1 MKTVRVAIVTGA
13 SSGMGREI
21 ARLLA
26 KREEVD
32 KILLIARREERL
44 RDVAAEVMCHA
55 KTEILALDLADPSAV
70 SAVEK
75 VLQSEKVRVTWLV
88 NAAGFGQIGC
98 FDELTLKEQTDM
110 LDVNCRALTAM
121 TYTVLP
127 FMRKGARI
135 VNLASAAAFL
145 PQPRFAVY
153 AASKSYV
160 LSFSRAIGREL
171 RQRGISVTAVCPGP
185 VDTEF
190 FDIAE
195 RTGEVKLYKKMMM
208 ANCEKVSRGIVRASA
223 KRKAVYVPTLT
234 IKTLHVGS
242 KLPHGLLI
250 RFFG

>member
-1 MKTVRVAIVTGA
+1 MKKMRIAIVTGA

-21 ARLLA
+21 VRLLA

-32 KILLIARREERL
+32 QILLIARREDRL
-44 RDVAAEVMCHA
+44 RDVAAEVMCHV
-55 KTEILALDLADPSAV
+55 KTEILPLDLADPSAA
-70 SAVEK
+70 SAVAAVLSKEK
-75 VLQSEKVRVTWLV
+75 KRVTWLV
-88 NAAGFGQIGC
+88 NAAGFGHIGC

-127 FMRKGARI
+127 FMRKGAHV

-171 RQRGISVTAVCPGP
+171 RGRGISVTAVCPGP
-185 VDTEF
+185 VETEF

-195 RTGEVKLYKKMMM
+195 RTGEVKFYKKLMM

-223 KRKAVYVPTLT
+223 KGKSVYVPTLAM
-234 IKTLHVGS
+234 KTMRVGA

>member
-1 MKTVRVAIVTGA
+1 MKVAIVTGA

-26 KREEVD
+26 KRSDVE
-32 KILLIARREERL
+32 KILLIARREDRL
-44 RDVAAEVMCHA
+44 RDVAAEIMCHV
-55 KTEILALDLADPSAV
+55 KTEILPLDLTDPSFV
-70 SAVEK
+70 QTVQQTLSHK
-75 VLQSEKVRVTWLV
+75 KMRVTWLV

-98 FDELTLKEQTDM
+98 FEELTLKEQTDM

-121 TYTVLP
+121 TYAVLP

-153 AASKSYV
+153 AATKSYV
-160 LSFSRAIGREL
+160 LSFSRALGREL
-171 RQRGISVTAVCPGP
+171 RHRGISVTSVCPGP

-195 RTGEVKLYKKMMM
+195 KTGEIALYKKLMM
-208 ANCEKVSRGIVRASA
+208 ANCEKVSRGIVCAA
-223 KRKAVYVPTLT
+223 VKGKAVYVPTLT
-234 IKTLHVGS
+234 FKAMRIGA
-242 KLPHGLLI
+242 KLPHSLLI

>member
-1 MKTVRVAIVTGA
+1 MKKTRIAIVTGA

-32 KILLIARREERL
+32 QILLIARREDRL
-44 RDVAAEVMCHA
+44 RDVAAEIMCHV
-55 KTEILALDLADPSAV
+55 KTAILPLDLADPSAV
-70 SAVEK
+70 STVAAVLSKEK
-75 VLQSEKVRVTWLV
+75 KRVTWLV

-127 FMRKGARI
+127 FMRKGAHI

-171 RQRGISVTAVCPGP
+171 RGRGISVTAVCPGP
-185 VDTEF
+185 VETEF

-195 RTGEVKLYKKMMM
+195 RTGEVKLYKKLMM

-223 KRKAVYVPTLT
+223 KGKSVYVPTLMM
-234 IKTLHVGS
+234 KSMRVGA

>member
-1 MKTVRVAIVTGA
+1 MKPMRVAIVTGA

-26 KREEVD
+26 KRDDVD
-32 KILLIARREERL
+32 KLLLIARREDRL
-44 RDVAAEVMCHA
+44 RDVRAEVMCHA
-55 KTEILALDLADPSAV
+55 KAEILTLDLADASFVAAV
-70 SAVEK
+70 KNALLES
-75 VLQSEKVRVTWLV
+75 KVRVTWLV
-88 NAAGFGQIGC
+88 NAAGFGQIGL

-127 FMRKGARI
+127 FMHKGSHI

-160 LSFSRAIGREL
+160 LSFSRALGREL
-171 RQRGISVTAVCPGP
+171 RKRGVSVTAVCPGP
-185 VDTEF
+185 VNTEF
-190 FDIAE
+190 FDVAE
-195 RTGEVKLYKKMMM
+195 KTGTVKLYKKMIM

-223 KRKAVYVPTLT
+223 KNKAVYVPTLT
-234 IKTLHVGS
+234 VKGLRVGA
-242 KLPHGLLI
+242 KLPHSLLI